1 MAKLNEVWRKRI
13 TAGSHG
19 AGRILLVILVVTSSI
34 SGLSTVK
41 RWVFPPAPLPV
52 ADIARTVVNQTDLVK
67 AFAIDCVSTYLTAA
81 TAHGTDLSR
90 CFPNAGQLSIPAT
103 PALIV
108 SEPVAHAFRVGPSL
122 GGDYVTYGVLVGVT
136 EQVYA
141 TAVPERNYYQISVG
155 VYGGDAVR
163 AVDNLARIDGPPAGT
178 EVALRYPVTI
188 AENHPIAGMLGGFT
202 SAFLT
207 PSPGLDLERFI
218 TTDSQLT
225 KVNHPYTVAYVTAV
239 QAIRQP
245 PDNPADNTTL
255 SVRVGVSVRSAE
267 YVQYDL
273 SYPLTLR
280 ASGGNWF
287 VAGID
292 AVPALAESIPDP
304 PENTVAPQ

>member
-1 MAKLNEVWRKRI
+1 MVKLNQVWRKRI
-13 TAGSHG
+13 TTGSHG
-19 AGRILLVILVVTSSI
+19 AGRMLLVILVVTSSI

-41 RWVFPPAPLPV
+41 HWLFPPAPLPV
-52 ADIARTVVNQTDLVK
+52 AAIARDVVNQTDLVK

-90 CFPNAGQLSIPAT
+90 CFPNADQLSMPAT

-108 SEPVAHAFRVGPSL
+108 SEPMAHAFRVGPRR
-122 GGDYVTYGVLVGVT
+122 GDYLTYGVLVGVT

-141 TAVPERNYYQISVG
+141 TAVPQRNYYQISVG

-188 AENHPIAGMLGGFT
+188 ADNHPIAGMLGGFM

-207 PSPGLDLERFI
+207 ASPGLDLERFI

-225 KVNHPYTVAYVTAV
+225 KVSHPYLVAYVGAV
-239 QAIRQP
+239 QAISQP
-245 PDNPADNTTL
+245 PDNPVDNTTL

-304 PENTVAPQ
+304 PENSAAPQ

>member
-1 MAKLNEVWRKRI
+1 MVKLNEVWSKRI
-13 TAGSHG
+13 TAGSRG

-34 SGLSTVK
+34 SGLSTLK
-41 RWVFPPAPLPV
+41 QWMFPPAALPV

-67 AFAIDCVSTYLTAA
+67 AFAIDCVNTYLTAA

-90 CFPNAGQLSIPAT
+90 CFPDAGQLSIPAT

-108 SEPVAHAFRVGPSL
+108 SEPMAHAFRVGPSL
-122 GGDYVTYGVLVGVT
+122 GDYVTYGVLVGVT

-163 AVDNLARIDGPPAGT
+163 AVDNLARVDGPPAGT

-188 AENHPIAGMLGGFT
+188 AENHPIAGMLGGFM

-207 PSPGLDLERFI
+207 ASLGLDLERFI

-225 KVNHPYTVAYVTAV
+225 KISHPYTSVMAIAV
-239 QAIRQP
+239 QSISQP
-245 PDNPADNTTL
+245 PDNPVDNTTL

-267 YVQYDL
+267 YIQYDL

-280 ASGGNWF
+280 ASGGSWF

-292 AVPALAESIPDP
+292 AVPALAEAMPEPPD
-304 PENTVAPQ
+304 NTVAPQ